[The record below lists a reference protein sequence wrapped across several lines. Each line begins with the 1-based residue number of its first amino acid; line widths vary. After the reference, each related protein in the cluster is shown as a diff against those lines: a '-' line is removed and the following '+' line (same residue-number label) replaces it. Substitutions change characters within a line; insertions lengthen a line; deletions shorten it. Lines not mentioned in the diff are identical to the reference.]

1 MLYIFSRCK
10 SFALTGRVFLPD
22 AGNSARTAGV
32 SEGSRKGWGRGGA
45 LQEFLYTHLHCLA
58 QGGGRG
64 TIGHN
69 VYCTPII
76 KNLSGFVNVMKLTI
90 ARALKR

>member
-1 MLYIFSRCK
+1 M
-10 SFALTGRVFLPD
+10 PE
-22 AGNSARTAGV
+22 AGNIAGTAGV

-45 LQEFLYTHLHCLA
+45 LQEFLYTHVHCLA

-64 TIGHN
+64 TIGHH

-76 KNLSGFVNVMKLTI
+76 KKSFWFVNVMKLTI
-90 ARALKR
+90 VRALKR